1 MTQNDKPENAWTDKA
16 GSNWVKLQA
25 RTDAQL
31 EPLGT
36 AVIEALAP
44 RPGERVL
51 DIGCGAGQTLLQLSE
66 RVGATGGV
74 VGVDV
79 SEPMLT
85 AAREGVRRAG
95 VSNVEL
101 VFGNAATEPLPGPF
115 DVVFSR
121 FGVMFF
127 EDSVSAFRH
136 LRASMRSG
144 GRLGFVC
151 WQALEKNPW
160 VALPLRAVQAILP
173 EQPLPALM
181 TPGCPGPFYFSD
193 PELVRRVLG
202 EAGFEQIA
210 IEAREFSVP
219 LGGAKT
225 LDEAVD
231 FTLELG
237 PTSRFVGDAPK
248 DRVPELRAA
257 VRAALAPLET
267 ERGIWSEFH
276 AFVVTARSPDSAQ

>member
-1 MTQNDKPENAWTDKA
+1 MTQNDRPDQAWTDKA
-16 GSNWVKLQA
+16 GSSWVKLQD

-44 RPGERVL
+44 MPGERVL

-66 RVGATGGV
+66 RVGAKGHV

-79 SEPMLT
+79 SEPML
-85 AAREGVRRAG
+85 ASARERVQRATHP
-95 VSNVEL
+95 NIEL
-101 VFGNAATEPLPGPF
+101 VLGNAATEPLNGPF

-136 LRASMRSG
+136 VRASMKSG

-151 WQALEKNPW
+151 WQALDKNPW
-160 VALPLRAVQAILP
+160 VALPLRAVQALLP

-181 TPGCPGPFYFSD
+181 TPGRPGPFYFSD
-193 PELVRRVLG
+193 ADFARGVLEG
-202 EAGFEQIA
+202 AGFEQVEVA
-210 IEAREFSVP
+210 AREFFVP

-225 LDEAVD
+225 LDEAVE

-237 PTSRFVGDAPK
+237 PTSRFIGDAPK
-248 DRVPELRAA
+248 DRVPELREA
-257 VRAALAPLET
+257 VRTALAPLES
-267 ERGIWSEFH
+267 ERGMWCPFH
-276 AFVVTARSPDSAQ
+276 AFVVTARSPA